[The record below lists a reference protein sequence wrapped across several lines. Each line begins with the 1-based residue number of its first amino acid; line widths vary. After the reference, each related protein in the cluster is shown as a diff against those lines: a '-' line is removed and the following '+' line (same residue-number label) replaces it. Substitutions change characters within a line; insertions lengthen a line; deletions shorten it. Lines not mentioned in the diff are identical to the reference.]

1 MSKSYQKKKK
11 QKSPPPPEDLR
22 PIQIDETI
30 LSGRFNY
37 KQSSPIDSDMMA
49 VVTRLIEKFEDLGLT
64 GSDGLLLGSDE
75 FDVEAFEARLQEI
88 LGRKN
93 LESTPQNIKRYCHF
107 LQANIQNP
115 CYLTG
120 RESFSW
126 EEEYLFGSGSA
137 KSYERLK
144 KKHPTHTDIFK
155 LLEFSQTFSEI
166 DGILVE
172 VERTSDQKKFTLPLA
187 DLAMS
192 TVDSPN
198 YSIIEDYCIWFI
210 NYD

>member
-11 QKSPPPPEDLR
+11 QKYNPPPDDLK

-37 KQSSPIDSDMMA
+37 KQSSPVDTEMMA
-49 VVTRLIEKFEDLGLT
+49 VVTRLIEKFEDLGLDC
-64 GSDGLLLGSDE
+64 SDGLLLGSDE
-75 FDVEAFEARLQEI
+75 FDIEAFETRIQEI
-88 LGRKN
+88 LGRKKI
-93 LESTPQNIKRYCHF
+93 ECTPQNIKRYSHF
-107 LQANIQNP
+107 LQTTLEIP

-120 RESFSW
+120 RESFPW
-126 EEEYLFGSGSA
+126 EEEYLFGSGSSR
-137 KSYERLK
+137 SYERLK
-144 KKHPTHTDIFK
+144 KKHPAHTDTFK
-155 LLEFSQTFSEI
+155 LLALSQTFSEI
-166 DGILVE
+166 DGISVE

-187 DLAMS
+187 DLATS

-198 YSIIEDYCIWFI
+198 HSIIEDYCIWFI

>member
-11 QKSPPPPEDLR
+11 QKSPSPPEDLR

-49 VVTRLIEKFEDLGLT
+49 VVSRLIEKFEDLGLT

-75 FDVEAFEARLQEI
+75 FDVEAFEVRLREI
-88 LGRKN
+88 LGRKKI
-93 LESTPQNIKRYCHF
+93 ECTAQNVKRYCQF

-137 KSYERLK
+137 RSYERLK
-144 KKHPTHTDIFK
+144 NKYPTHTDTFK
-155 LLEFSQTFSEI
+155 LLEFSQNISEI
-166 DGILVE
+166 DGIVVE
-172 VERTSDQKKFTLPLA
+172 VERTSDHQKFTLPLA
-187 DLAMS
+187 DLATS
-192 TVDSPN
+192 TVDCSN
-198 YSIIEDYCIWFI
+198 HSIIEDYCIWYI